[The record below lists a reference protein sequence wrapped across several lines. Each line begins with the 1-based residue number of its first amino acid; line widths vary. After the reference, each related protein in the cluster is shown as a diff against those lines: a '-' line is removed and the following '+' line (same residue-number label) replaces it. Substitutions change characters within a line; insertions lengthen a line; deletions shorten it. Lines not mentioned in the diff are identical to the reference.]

1 MTNIL
6 NVHDLLE
13 NTRSVLIKS
22 LRAYKNQL
30 IKDEREW
37 LISKSI
43 GTVDDEKVAYK
54 IDLIAGEM
62 AVVNALLKEANL

>member
-62 AVVNALLKEANL
+62 AVVQALLKEANL

>member
-43 GTVDDEKVAYK
+43 GTVDDEKVDYK